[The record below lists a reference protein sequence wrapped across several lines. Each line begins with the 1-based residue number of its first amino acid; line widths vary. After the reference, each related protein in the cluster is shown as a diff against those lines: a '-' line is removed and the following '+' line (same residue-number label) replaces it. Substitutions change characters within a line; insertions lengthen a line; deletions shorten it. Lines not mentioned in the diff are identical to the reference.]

1 MTTDQPS
8 APDSVDALSDDDDDN
23 PRVVSDESDGDY
35 ELEQLLTDF
44 YAD

>member
-1 MTTDQPS
+1 MTIDQPS
-8 APDSVDALSDDDDDN
+8 APDSVDALSDDDDN
-23 PRVVSDESDGDY
+23 PRVVSDESDGDS